1 MLSRDGGPAISILR
15 THHVHSQIRTI
26 NIEKGSGV
34 MITLQR
40 FARSRC
46 RVSGLLGA
54 LGRQCSVLLRRV
66 LAQHLMSPIV
76 PPVQSAREL
85 PPCKGRV

>member
-1 MLSRDGGPAISILR
+1 
-15 THHVHSQIRTI
+15 
-26 NIEKGSGV
+26 

-40 FARSRC
+40 IAGDRC

-66 LAQHLMSPIV
+66 LAQQLMSPIV
-76 PPVQSAREL
+76 PPVHSAREL
-85 PPCKGRV
+85 PLCKGGVKITAQLAMLR